1 MATAPRRTQER
12 SAQRAQAM
20 TEAAARLLIE
30 EGPDAVTHR
39 RVAAAAGVPAGS
51 AGYYF
56 PTRQELYAAAVAA
69 AEGIRSAGAAERAR
83 SLPRRRRSASATAAL
98 LLEVLYAP
106 ALDGAVVTR
115 RLQPMLE
122 ATADP
127 DLRPIMAASRPA
139 LLDALRDA
147 LERCGWSEVAE
158 SRDFD
163 LVVRMLDAALLY
175 GAATG
180 DEDPVADAVI
190 DVARLLE
197 LVRAARPARPAP

>member
-1 MATAPRRTQER
+1 
-12 SAQRAQAM
+12 M

-69 AEGIRSAGAAERAR
+69 AEDLRSAGATARAR
-83 SLPRRRRSASATAAL
+83 ALPRRRRSATATARL

-106 ALDGAVVTR
+106 ALDAAVVTR

-127 DLRPIMAASRPA
+127 ELRPIMAASRPI
-139 LLDALRDA
+139 LLAALREA
-147 LERCGWSEVAE
+147 LERCGWAAVAA
-158 SRDFD
+158 SPDFD

-175 GAATG
+175 GAAAG
-180 DEDPVADAVI
+180 DADPVADAVA

-197 LVRAARPARPAP
+197 LVRVAAG

>member
-1 MATAPRRTQER
+1 MATAPRPTARAR
-12 SAQRAQAM
+12 SAQRQQAM
-20 TEAAARLLIE
+20 VDAAARLLIE

-39 RVAAAAGVPAGS
+39 KVAAAAGVPAGS

-69 AEGIRSAGAAERAR
+69 AEQVRSAGAAERAAA
-83 SLPRRRRSASATAAL
+83 LPRRRRSATATAAL

-106 ALDGAVVTR
+106 ALDRAVVTR

-122 ATADP
+122 ATSDP
-127 DLRPIMAASRPA
+127 ELRPIMAASRPA
-139 LLDALRDA
+139 LLDALRETLD
-147 LERCGWSEVAE
+147 RCGWGAVGASA
-158 SRDFD
+158 DFD

-175 GAATG
+175 GAAAG
-180 DEDPVADAVI
+180 DEDPVADAVA

-197 LVRAARPARPAP
+197 LVSRS

>member
-1 MATAPRRTQER
+1 MATAPRPKARAR
-12 SAQRAQAM
+12 SAQRQQAM
-20 TEAAARLLIE
+20 VDAAARLLIE

-39 RVAAAAGVPAGS
+39 KVAAAAGVPAGS

-69 AEGIRSAGAAERAR
+69 AEGVRTAGAAARAAA
-83 SLPRRRRSASATAAL
+83 LPRRRRSATATAAL

-106 ALDGAVVTR
+106 ALDRAVVTR

-122 ATADP
+122 ATSDP

-139 LLDALRDA
+139 LLAALRETLD
-147 LERCGWSEVAE
+147 RCGWGEVGA
-158 SRDFD
+158 SADFD

-175 GAATG
+175 GAAAG
-180 DEDPVADAVI
+180 DDDPVADAVA

-197 LVRAARPARPAP
+197 LVRGAR

>member
-1 MATAPRRTQER
+1 MRD
-12 SAQRAQAM
+12 
-20 TEAAARLLIE
+20 AAARLLIE

-56 PTRQELYAAAVAA
+56 ATRQELYAAAVAA
-69 AEGIRSAGAAERAR
+69 AEEIRTAGAAERAR
-83 SLPRRRRSASATAAL
+83 SIGRRSRSARRTAQL

-106 ALDGAVVTR
+106 ALDPAVVTR
-115 RLQPMLE
+115 RLRPMLA

-127 DLRPIMAASRPA
+127 DLRPIMAAARPV
-139 LLDALRDA
+139 LLDALRETLD
-147 LERCGWSEVAE
+147 RCGWSAVAE
-158 SRDFD
+158 SPDFD

-175 GAATG
+175 GAAVG
-180 DEDPVADAVI
+180 DEDPIADAVG

-197 LVRAARPARPAP
+197 LVRGSGDASYPASGS

>member
-1 MATAPRRTQER
+1 MPASPRRPVQAR
-12 SAQRAQAM
+12 SAQRTRAM
-20 TEAAARLLIE
+20 ADAAARLLIE

-56 PTRQELYAAAVAA
+56 ATRQELYAAAVTAAEQVRTTAA
-69 AEGIRSAGAAERAR
+69 AAHARSIARRGRSARRTAE
-83 SLPRRRRSASATAAL
+83 L

-106 ALDGAVVTR
+106 ALDPAVVTR
-115 RLQPMLE
+115 RLRPMLA

-127 DLRPIMAASRPA
+127 ELRPIMAASRPA
-139 LLDALRDA
+139 LLAALRETLD
-147 LERCGWSEVAE
+147 RCGWSAVAE
-158 SRDFD
+158 GADFE

-175 GAATG
+175 GAAVG
-180 DEDPVADAVI
+180 DEDPIADAVG

-197 LVRAARPARPAP
+197 LVRGA

>member
-1 MATAPRRTQER
+1 MPAASRRPVQER
-12 SAQRAQAM
+12 STQRTRAM
-20 TEAAARLLIE
+20 AEAAARLLIE

-39 RVAAAAGVPAGS
+39 RVAAEAGVPAGS

-56 PTRQELYAAAVAA
+56 ATHQKLYAAAVAA
-69 AEGIRSAGAAERAR
+69 AEEVRTAGAAERAR
-83 SLPRRRRSASATAAL
+83 SITRRSRSARRTAEL

-106 ALDGAVVTR
+106 ALDPAVVSR
-115 RLQPMLE
+115 RLQPMLA

-127 DLRPIMAASRPA
+127 ELRPIMAASRPA

-147 LERCGWSEVAE
+147 LERCGWAVVAE
-158 SRDFD
+158 SPDFD

-175 GAATG
+175 GAAVG
-180 DEDPVADAVI
+180 DEDPIADAVA

-197 LVRAARPARPAP
+197 LVRG